1 MFDENHKTRALQRQA
16 NTRVS
21 LYKINNQSIN
31 PVLTFFLSFL
41 SMVLVAR
48 VQLQTECVLLFV
60 QMVASMGIVNP
71 IAILTHVQLRP
82 VPGAPG
88 GAIEAKTHL

>member
-1 MFDENHKTRALQRQA
+1 
-16 NTRVS
+16 
-21 LYKINNQSIN
+21 
-31 PVLTFFLSFL
+31 
-41 SMVLVAR
+41 MVLVAR
-48 VQLQTECVLLFV
+48 VQLQLQTECVLLFV